1 MPSYRAY
8 QLDERRRILSASWV
22 EAANDSEATEKAA
35 EDLCE
40 PDIDAVEV
48 WLATRLVD
56 ENACDDETEA

>member
-22 EAANDSEATEKAA
+22 EAANDAEAVEQAA
-35 EDLCE
+35 ENLCE

-48 WLATRLVD
+48 WQATRLVD
-56 ENACDDETEA
+56 ENACEDDET